1 MRNLGMNGA
10 LSVLIGVAGAGKTTL
25 LKPLVDAYHA
35 RGCKVWG
42 ISLGWTQAKAL
53 QETEVDGDCAIDPF
67 FKGIRSGE
75 ISLDANSLVII
86 DELSRVG
93 TKDLLHLL
101 RLQKQHG
108 FQIVAVGDDKQCQA
122 ISAGAVID
130 LLRRA
135 LGSEAIPEILTTI
148 RQKKERERDIAGLF
162 RQCTPESVA
171 AALDMKREDGTAEL
185 VDGDYQDAVERIAE
199 LAVERGATISAP
211 TNADALAIGR
221 AVRKR
226 RGISGGKVIRATDGT
241 GAEFDLELAAGDR
254 VRLFAWTNARFESG
268 KVAHIG
274 NNSSVLDVVRVAD
287 DGIWLRTREGNT
299 GFVKWEKLKDQ
310 GSGRIKL
317 TYGDC
322 LTIDSAQG
330 MTSDEHIHACPAGTA
345 GIDGPQKLCRQH
357 TSQNRVLP
365 DRLQRRR
372 NAGCAGQPPGRRP
385 RADHRGRHLGE
396 DGEEPVPENAERERD
411 GVPRQRGAGSDQDGE
426 GVSGRIAANGGE
438 RAGREAA
445 NDGEAA
451 QGLSR
456 AGAVVLS
463 GPAAASGQVQSA
475 RGAMRKAGRS
485 VPPFARPGSQ

>member
-1 MRNLGMNGA
+1 M
-10 LSVLIGVAGAGKTTL
+10 
-25 LKPLVDAYHA
+25 
-35 RGCKVWG
+35 
-42 ISLGWTQAKAL
+42 
-53 QETEVDGDCAIDPF
+53 
-67 FKGIRSGE
+67 
-75 ISLDANSLVII
+75 
-86 DELSRVG
+86 
-93 TKDLLHLL
+93 LHLL

-226 RGISGGKVIRATDGT
+226 RGISGGKVIKATDGT

-299 GFVKWEKLKDQ
+299 GFVKWDKLRDE

-345 GIDGPQKLCRQH
+345 GIDGLKNYVASTRHKIASYLIVSKGAEMQGVRDSRP
-357 TSQNRVLP
+357 
-365 DRLQRRR
+365 
-372 NAGCAGQPPGRRP
+372 AGVREPITE
-385 RADHRGRHLGE
+385 ADIWARMAKNLSRKTLK
-396 DGEEPVPENAERERD
+396 ENATAFLASVEQERIKTARAFQAGLRPMEARERD
-411 GVPRQRGAGSDQDGE
+411 GKPQTTVKQR
-426 GVSGRIAANGGE
+426 
-438 RAGREAA
+438 RAYRGLEQSFY
-445 NDGEAA
+445 AA
-451 QGLSR
+451 QPR
-456 AGAVVLS
+456 AVGFNRH
-463 GPAAASGQVQSA
+463 AA
-475 RGAMRKAGRS
+475 
-485 VPPFARPGSQ
+485 P